1 MVTINTSTLRAYSSS
16 LSLTVKNQE
25 AQKATATATATTD
38 DDKKTTEV
46 NLENAKA
53 DGASDGGSVGG
64 SSKSVLDSTKDKI
77 KEMIKLAQKQL
88 AQQQA
93 QLAAVEASQG
103 TPEEKAMKA
112 MAIQTQI
119 MATSAN
125 LQTLQGALLQLE
137 TEGGVKTTA

>member
-1 MVTINTSTLRAYSSS
+1 MVTINTSTLSAYPNS
-16 LSLTVKNQE
+16 LSLTVKNQD
-25 AQKATATATATTD
+25 AQTAIATATTD

-46 NLENAKA
+46 NLEGAKA
-53 DGASDGGSVGG
+53 NSASDGGSVGG
-64 SSKSVLDSTKDKI
+64 SSKSALDSTKDKI

-88 AQQQA
+88 AEQQA
-93 QLAAVEASQG
+93 QLAAVQASQG
-103 TPEEKAMKA
+103 TADEKAMRA

-119 MATSAN
+119 MATSSN

>member
-1 MVTINTSTLRAYSSS
+1 MVTINTSTLSAYPNS
-16 LSLTVKNQE
+16 LSLTVKNQD
-25 AQKATATATATTD
+25 AQTATATATTD

-88 AQQQA
+88 AEQQA
-93 QLAAVEASQG
+93 QLAAVQASQG
-103 TPEEKAMKA
+103 TADEKAMRA